1 MDRTHDGALRHDGDR
16 KRGRWYRC
24 AAFLLLVP
32 AAGIL
37 IGVLNRPG
45 AWYAALNKPSF
56 NPPDA
61 VFAPVWT
68 TLFLLIAVAGFRTFE
83 AEPRGTMMRLWSL
96 QMILNFAWS
105 PIFFSL
111 HRMDVALGV
120 IVALFAVILAFV
132 WRQWANDR
140 LASALFI
147 PYAGWVG
154 FATLLNISLLR
165 LN

>member
-1 MDRTHDGALRHDGDR
+1 MDGTHDGALQQDGDR
-16 KRGRWYRC
+16 KRGRWYRF
-24 AAFLLLVP
+24 AAFLFLVP

-37 IGVLNRPG
+37 IGVLNRSG
-45 AWYAALNKPSF
+45 AWYAALDKPSF

-68 TLFLLIAVAGFRTFE
+68 ILFLMIAVAGFRTFE
-83 AEPRGTMMRLWSL
+83 AEPRGTTMRLWSL
-96 QMILNFAWS
+96 QMILNFAWP

-111 HRMDVALGV
+111 YRMDVALGV

-140 LASALFI
+140 LAATLFI

-154 FATLLNISLLR
+154 FATLLNVSLLR

>member
-1 MDRTHDGALRHDGDR
+1 MHGAHNGALGQDGER
-16 KRGRWYRC
+16 KRGRWSRC
-24 AAFLLLVP
+24 AAFLCLVP
-32 AAGIL
+32 AAGLL

-68 TLFLLIAVAGFRTFE
+68 ILFLLIAVAGFRTFE
-83 AEPRGTMMRLWSL
+83 AEPRGKSMRLWGL

-120 IVALFAVILAFV
+120 IVALLAVILAFV
-132 WRQWANDR
+132 WRRWQTDR
-140 LASALFI
+140 LAAMLFI

-154 FATLLNISLLR
+154 FATLLNMSLLR